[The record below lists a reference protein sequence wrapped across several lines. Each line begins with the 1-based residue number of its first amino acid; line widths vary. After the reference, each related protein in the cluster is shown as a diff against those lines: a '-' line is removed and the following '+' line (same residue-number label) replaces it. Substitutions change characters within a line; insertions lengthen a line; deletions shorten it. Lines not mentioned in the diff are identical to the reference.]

1 MRLVIDMNL
10 SPRWERTLTEAGHDA
25 VHWSLVGDPR
35 ASDAELMSWAS
46 RERRVVLTH
55 DLDFGAILAA
65 TGAAGPSVLQVRT
78 QDTLPD
84 HLSPLV
90 LAALRQYQDY
100 LETGALVVLDESSV
114 RARVL
119 PLHR

>member
-10 SPRWERTLTEAGHDA
+10 SPRWEKNLTEAGHDA
-25 VHWSLVGDPR
+25 VHWSLVGNPR
-35 ASDAELMSWAS
+35 ASDAELMEWAS
-46 RERRVVLTH
+46 RERRIVLTH

-65 TGAAGPSVLQVRT
+65 TEAAGPSVLQVRA

-84 HLSPLV
+84 HLGPPV
-90 LAALRQYQDY
+90 VAALRQYLDY
-100 LETGALVVLDESSV
+100 LESGALVVVDESTV